1 MKTTRAPAPADP
13 TPAPTPVPATSKKD
27 ENMWAMLCHLSTFSG
42 FIIPLANIIAPLI
55 IWSMKKDEF
64 PLVEHQGKEAMNFQ
78 ISMTIYFICAAILI
92 LILIG
97 IPLLIGLA
105 TFDIIVTII
114 AAVKA
119 NEGTKYRYP
128 LAIRLLN

>member
-1 MKTTRAPAPADP
+1 MNTTGTP
-13 TPAPTPVPATSKKD
+13 TSESSSPVPTAGKKD

-42 FIIPLANIIAPLI
+42 FFIPLANIIAPLI

-64 PLVEHQGKEAMNFQ
+64 PLVEDQGKEALNFQ
-78 ISMTIYFICAAILI
+78 MSMTIYCIGAAILI
-92 LILIG
+92 LIVIG

-105 TFDIIVTII
+105 IFDIIVTVI

-119 NEGTKYRYP
+119 NEGSKYRYP
-128 LAIRLLN
+128 LAIRLIN